1 MSFSLFSATY
11 IKKKKKQ
18 LPNITWHVNITC
30 LYFQSSS
37 GFYHFYLLS
46 PQDNSKWR
54 RHYLNSLYEYM
65 QGNNKE
71 MAFLGEEQEKIK
83 RQDWSDRMVDP
94 PDVRR
99 QYEVRTDVLLSQKS
113 ERLSHK

>member
-1 MSFSLFSATY
+1 MNQFHLF
-11 IKKKKKQ
+11 
-18 LPNITWHVNITC
+18 
-30 LYFQSSS
+30 
-37 GFYHFYLLS
+37 S

-65 QGNNKE
+65 HGCNKE
-71 MAFLGEEQEKIK
+71 VAFLGEEQDKIK

-99 QYEVRTDVLLSQKS
+99 QYEVGTDKLLKQWKIQFLATYESK
-113 ERLSHK
+113 